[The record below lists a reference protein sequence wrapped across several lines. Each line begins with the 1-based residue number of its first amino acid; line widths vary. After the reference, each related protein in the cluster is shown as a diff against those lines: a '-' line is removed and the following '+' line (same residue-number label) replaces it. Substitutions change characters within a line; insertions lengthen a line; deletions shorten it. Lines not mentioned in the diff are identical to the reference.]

1 MNNVNVFSHS
11 QCAYTLVLQNMQTIF
26 RVLSY
31 VHRESGYLAGGIF
44 THFLTQHIH
53 FAQFRVH
60 FSPFLPSFVSFLG
73 ALLLLGFLL
82 FGISLARCIR
92 TFHHHHRRRCWRP
105 WYHSLSKMLCLFS
118 LSFILSLCLVC
129 SHKSISNSTNCF
141 SFDKSVCVCV
151 CVFGSSSFY
160 SPFLLKAYAQVR
172 VSTHWLACTNTHTDA
187 GTRAETHT
195 LAHS

>member
-1 MNNVNVFSHS
+1 
-11 QCAYTLVLQNMQTIF
+11 MQTIF

-44 THFLTQHIH
+44 PHFLTQHIH

-60 FSPFLPSFVSFLG
+60 FPPFMPPFVSFLG

-82 FGISLARCIR
+82 FGISYSLARCIR

-105 WYHSLSKMLCLFS
+105 WVDSIILYRKCYAYFLFHSFFRFVWFALIRVFRIVRIVFLLIS
-118 LSFILSLCLVC
+118 LY
-129 SHKSISNSTNCF
+129 
-141 SFDKSVCVCV
+141 VCV

-172 VSTHWLACTNTHTDA
+172 VSTHWLACTNTHTHA